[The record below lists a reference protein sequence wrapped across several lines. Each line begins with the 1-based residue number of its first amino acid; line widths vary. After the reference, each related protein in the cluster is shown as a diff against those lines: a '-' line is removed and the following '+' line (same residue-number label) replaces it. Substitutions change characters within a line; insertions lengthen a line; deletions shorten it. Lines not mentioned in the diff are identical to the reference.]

1 MWQARCDRLFPR
13 GAIAV
18 WDTPDSAVYR
28 VPRVEVESM
37 AGLDPVLDMPLHGAE
52 KALGPWRA
60 TSWDVIQSR
69 PATVVR
75 VTFENVPEALLLSSG
90 VGQHLAQV
98 MLPDRASSLR
108 RAA

>member
-1 MWQARCDRLFPR
+1 
-13 GAIAV
+13 
-18 WDTPDSAVYR
+18 
-28 VPRVEVESM
+28 M
-37 AGLDPVLDMPLHGAE
+37 AGLDPVLDMPLFGPE
-52 KALGPWRA
+52 KALGPWRC

-75 VTFENVPEALLLSSG
+75 ATFENVPEALLISSG

-98 MLPDRASSLR
+98 MGSDRASSIR